1 MEDTAP
7 RIPIGLIEAV
17 LSTTHAAGLMAG
29 RETHVPALHFVGELV
44 PFTQDVPWIR
54 EIVAGYL
61 PADYAGN
68 TLDEIARMV
77 SDSLKKGYG
86 TPRKKEDR
94 LSAAQVANMIMST
107 SET

>member
-1 MEDTAP
+1 
-7 RIPIGLIEAV
+7 
-17 LSTTHAAGLMAG
+17 MAG

-68 TLDEIARMV
+68 TLDEIARLV

-86 TPRKKEDR
+86 TPRKKGRTPIRRPSGEHDHEYVR
-94 LSAAQVANMIMST
+94 TGDIPHAAECAPLSP
-107 SET
+107 

>member
-68 TLDEIARMV
+68 TLDEVARLV

-86 TPRKKEDR
+86 TPRKEGRTAYPPPKWR
-94 LSAAQVANMIMST
+94 P
-107 SET
+107 